1 MKMRVYGTSLIRE
14 SNNAIVNENDSDYT
28 IALKKLNKAQG
39 DELLNLRIQKLED
52 IVAYLC
58 YRLKINPN
66 DIAKP

>member
-14 SNNAIVNENDSDYT
+14 SNNAIINENDSDYT
-28 IALKKLNKAQG
+28 KTIKKLNKAQG

-66 DIAKP
+66 DITKP

>member
-28 IALKKLNKAQG
+28 IALKKLNKAQN

-66 DIAKP
+66 DITKP

>member
-28 IALKKLNKAQG
+28 ISLKKLNKAQG

-66 DIAKP
+66 DITKP